1 MNKTINIYIYI
12 CYICN
17 FLIII
22 LSKCVVS
29 LPFVKIKKYELEI
42 LYNIVQKTKI
52 VLLFENSK

>member
-1 MNKTINIYIYI
+1 M
-12 CYICN
+12 CN

-52 VLLFENSK
+52 VLLFKNSK

>member
-1 MNKTINIYIYI
+1 M
-12 CYICN
+12 CN

-29 LPFVKIKKYELEI
+29 LSFVKIKKYEFEI

>member
-22 LSKCVVS
+22 LSKYVVS
-29 LPFVKIKKYELEI
+29 LPFVKIKKYEFEI